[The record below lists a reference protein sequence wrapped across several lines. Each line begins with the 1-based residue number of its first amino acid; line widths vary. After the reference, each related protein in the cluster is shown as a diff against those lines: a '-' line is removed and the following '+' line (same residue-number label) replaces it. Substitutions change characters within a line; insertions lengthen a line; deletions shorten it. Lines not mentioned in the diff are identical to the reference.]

1 MCRSPSCR
9 PVSSLSHARQAAL
22 CAAAGHLQQGATG
35 ITAALVAVQALR
47 RHAVP
52 HAQVYDYVPG
62 HLGVVPNEIAD
73 VLSKIAASAD
83 APTCGLQVPDYT
95 ALWLGNGASKLA
107 CMLLFAAAS
116 EMCLCHPSISRTL
129 AMIAIMQAS
138 VPPTFLL
145 PLHRLRCR
153 CLTGSLATARLV

>member
-22 CAAAGHLQQGATG
+22 CAAAGHLQQEATG

-62 HLGVVPNEIAD
+62 HLGMVPNEIAD

-95 ALWLGNGASKLA
+95 ALWLLCLTECLQSSVASK
-107 CMLLFAAAS
+107 
-116 EMCLCHPSISRTL
+116 
-129 AMIAIMQAS
+129 AINPVAHKLDEGAKSSTHQIY
-138 VPPTFLL
+138 
-145 PLHRLRCR
+145 H
-153 CLTGSLATARLV
+153 